1 MTVLQ
6 LAPRYDNLLPFPT
19 EEQAKGLIGDYGI
32 SCALAGVFMDT
43 FLFGVFTLQFIT
55 YIASK
60 ANDKIWVR
68 CFVAAVTAMAC
79 LLTGYNWFYV
89 SHLFVYNFGV
99 HTTFFETRHLGWL
112 PFIDAVTMSFTQLF
126 FAHRAYRLCNK
137 QIWIPIC
144 VLICILMAVSACIA
158 TRIVFGRLNSELD
171 SAHVLGSTVTWMAST
186 MVGDTIITGCILFG
200 LSRAQTKVIQTKRI
214 IARLIRMT
222 LEAQVPATLVALT
235 LMIEV
240 IVDPANMLGVTVILF
255 QSKIYVVGFFYS
267 LNARQRLAQAQRS
280 VTIEDIDSYGLNVF
294 SERRAATIVVQQ
306 ETEMHVMRTAPP
318 HVSINRQAQPFD
330 VDGTKGSVS
339 FVEDSSEYKDSSTDS
354 KGSPQ
359 NTEHTE
365 IV

>member
-19 EEQAKGLIGDYGI
+19 EEQAKGLIGNYGI

-43 FLFGVFTLQFIT
+43 FLFGVFTLQLIT

-68 CFVAAVTAMAC
+68 CFVVAVTVMAC
-79 LLTGYNWFYV
+79 LLT
-89 SHLFVYNFGV
+89 
-99 HTTFFETRHLGWL
+99 
-112 PFIDAVTMSFTQLF
+112 AVTMSFTQLF

-267 LNARQRLAQAQRS
+267 LNARQRLAQTQRS
-280 VTIEDIDSYGLNVF
+280 VTIEDMDSYGLNVF

-330 VDGTKGSVS
+330 LGGTKGSVS
-339 FVEDSSEYKDSSTDS
+339 LVEDSSEYKDSSTDS
-354 KGSPQ
+354 KGSPE

>member
-200 LSRAQTKVIQTKRI
+200 LSRAQTKI

-306 ETEMHVMRTAPP
+306 ETEMHVM
-318 HVSINRQAQPFD
+318 AQPFD